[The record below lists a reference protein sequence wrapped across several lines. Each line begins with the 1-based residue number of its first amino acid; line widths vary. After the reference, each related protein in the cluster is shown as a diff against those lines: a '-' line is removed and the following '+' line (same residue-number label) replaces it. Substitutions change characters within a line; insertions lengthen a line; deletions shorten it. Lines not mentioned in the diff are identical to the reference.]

1 MVETI
6 TLKKQYL
13 ESCNSVIPNVLGV
26 TWILK
31 SLLTTDVIFYNSR
44 MLKSTSLF
52 LIKTHF
58 NALLIFM
65 KKYIGNIR
73 HFSCL
78 CILNCTSCVKVEP
91 TPQDNF
97 ETLRWN
103 KGYLSFEVMHN
114 WICYHI
120 SLLFSFFRASYQ
132 FHNVFVVR
140 GGICVRRSH
149 SHSYV

>member
-26 TWILK
+26 TLILK
-31 SLLTTDVIFYNSR
+31 SLLTTAVIFYNSR

-65 KKYIGNIR
+65 KKYIGNI
-73 HFSCL
+73 SG
-78 CILNCTSCVKVEP
+78 TS
-91 TPQDNF
+91 
-97 ETLRWN
+97 
-103 KGYLSFEVMHN
+103 H
-114 WICYHI
+114 
-120 SLLFSFFRASYQ
+120 
-132 FHNVFVVR
+132 VFVSSIAPHV
-140 GGICVRRSH
+140 
-149 SHSYV
+149 